1 MASSVTEETPVAD
14 SSNTLAPV
22 GEEQYVKH
30 PLHNEWSWWFFKND
44 KGHDW
49 KDNLKFITT
58 FGSVEDFWAVYNH
71 IQPVSSLPTGCDYSL
86 FKKGIEPMW
95 EDTANRKGGR
105 WLLQTEK
112 KQRPMLD
119 HYWMEMLLLLVGET
133 LGDDADEVCGIVV
146 QVRTKADKLAIW
158 TRNAQNKDV
167 ILRIGQK
174 FKEVLNLPPQRARW
188 LPIASRH
195 KHKDWIHNQE
205 HVLCLTCW
213 ERSSSVFII
222 IHCTYTY
229 ASTNCRPLFLSF
241 SHKSFSYV
249 YGRLYIEC
257 WSVVVLFWR
266 HDAGVHSAVHTT
278 GAIALFWPYWSIIMF
293 YQASFFLHCCF
304 FLLLKA
310 GSGLFPPCTACCP
323 FSMTM
328 SILEVFNDW
337 LLSRMLKLG
346 CACCHGQL
354 LCGWSQNC
362 CKGLF
367 RKFVNCFW
375 TFTRRLCSEQPPVLP
390 NLFFSGSD
398 FSRL

>member
-174 FKEVLNLPPQRARW
+174 FKEVLNLP
-188 LPIASRH
+188 
-195 KHKDWIHNQE
+195 HN
-205 HVLCLTCW
+205 VLVGYQSHQDTSTKTGSTTKNMYSVWPAENALRPFLSLFIVHTHMLALTVGLCF
-213 ERSSSVFII
+213 SLSLI
-222 IHCTYTY
+222 
-229 ASTNCRPLFLSF
+229 NLFLMYMVDCTLSAEVSSCSF
-241 SHKSFSYV
+241 GAMMLVYIRPSTPQELSHYFDH
-249 YGRLYIEC
+249 IE
-257 WSVVVLFWR
+257 
-266 HDAGVHSAVHTT
+266 A
-278 GAIALFWPYWSIIMF
+278 
-293 YQASFFLHCCF
+293 
-304 FLLLKA
+304 
-310 GSGLFPPCTACCP
+310 
-323 FSMTM
+323 
-328 SILEVFNDW
+328 
-337 LLSRMLKLG
+337 
-346 CACCHGQL
+346 
-354 LCGWSQNC
+354 
-362 CKGLF
+362 
-367 RKFVNCFW
+367 
-375 TFTRRLCSEQPPVLP
+375 
-390 NLFFSGSD
+390 
-398 FSRL
+398 